1 MNREIKF
8 GGISIDEWVYGM
20 LCKVNEGDTEH
31 GEPIKYKIQTE
42 EKEYGEYVKYFITN
56 ENTIGQYTGLHDEN
70 GKEIYEGDII
80 EFSYDVF
87 TGNFDTKVGRGTV
100 EFIDGA
106 FYIKPFEIEGQK
118 VKDTDN
124 EEWFLLYTVN
134 IDTLEVIGNIYDNP
148 ELLGGE

>member
-8 GGISIDEWVYGM
+8 RGISIDEWVYGM

-31 GEPIKYKIQTE
+31 GEPIKYKIQTD
-42 EKEYGEYVKYFITN
+42 EKEYGEYVKYFITD
-56 ENTIGQYTGLHDEN
+56 ENTIGQYTGLHDKN
-70 GKEIYEGDII
+70 GKEIYEGDVI

-87 TGNFDTKVGRGTV
+87 TGNFDTKVGRGTI

-106 FYIKPFEIEGQK
+106 FYIKPFEIEGK
-118 VKDTDN
+118 KIKDIDN

-134 IDTLEVIGNIYDNP
+134 IDTLEVIGNVHENL